1 MCHGMGHNCLTAGK
15 VRLSVTKRAGET
27 GSGDCEG
34 NFVAEHPSAEALPA
48 CTPSLTGAV
57 PGGGGQGVWSAV
69 SGGVA
74 AVWGSLSV
82 TGRRKADSWVGVRR
96 LS

>member
-27 GSGDCEG
+27 GSGDSEG

-48 CTPSLTGAV
+48 CTLAVTEGV
-57 PGGGGQGVWSAV
+57 PGVGQGMWSAV

-74 AVWGSLSV
+74 AVWGGLSV
-82 TGRRKADSWVGVRR
+82 TGLGKADSWVGVRR